1 MFFAFFSK
9 LWSYIVSFLFETG
22 LDEFLRSIDF
32 EGFELVG
39 IAFEEVD
46 TGFGKVEVVREIAYQ
61 ILIGFALYRWCFDP
75 DLYQALSIQGQFIL
89 SGIWLN
95 FDMQSHSVKIDF
107 STPVSY
113 THLTLPTNRE
123 V

>member
-61 ILIGFALYRWCFDP
+61 ILIGFALYRWC
-75 DLYQALSIQGQFIL
+75 LIL
-89 SGIWLN
+89 TCIRP
-95 FDMQSHSVKIDF
+95 SVSRVNSSF
-107 STPVSY
+107 LEFG
-113 THLTLPTNRE
+113 LTLICSRIA
-123 V
+123 